1 MAELSTV
8 ARPYAEALFES
19 AQGKDGKTLDAWSA
33 LLAEL
38 AALVTL
44 DSVREAL
51 SDPRLSNAQRSEL
64 LLGLL
69 KSAKDSVPADAAK
82 RFVDL
87 LLENGRT
94 LALADIAAQFEQLKN
109 RLQGTALAQIS
120 SAFALDE
127 AQVAQLLTV
136 LEKKF
141 GLKLK
146 PEITVDQALI
156 GGVRV
161 VVGDQVLDTSVRA
174 QLDRMQDALTVAA

>member
-8 ARPYAEALFES
+8 ARPYAQALFEA
-19 AQGKDGKTLDAWSA
+19 AQAQSQKLDAWSA

-38 AALVTL
+38 SALVTL
-44 DSVREAL
+44 DSVRETL
-51 SDPRLSNAQRSEL
+51 SDPRLGNAQRSEL

-69 KSAKDSVPADAAK
+69 KSPSDEIGAQALR

-87 LLENGRT
+87 LLENGRA
-94 LALADIAAQFEQLKN
+94 LALPEIAAQFEQLKN
-109 RLQGTALAQIS
+109 RLQGTALAHIT
-120 SAFALDE
+120 SAFALSQ
-127 AQVAQLLTV
+127 AQVQPLLSA

-146 PEITVDQALI
+146 PEIIVDESLI

-174 QLDRMQDALTVAA
+174 QLGRMQDALVMA